1 MAENVF
7 DIERK
12 PPQKCNVCGNHLQIK
27 VSVDDDAK
35 IMKWYY
41 ICDTCKT
48 TSSDTLSHVE
58 TKFEEYT
65 GE

>member
-12 PPQKCNVCGNHLQIK
+12 PPQKCTVCGTYLQIK
-27 VSVDDDAK
+27 VSIGDDAQ
-35 IMKWYY
+35 IMKWYF

-48 TSSDTLSHVE
+48 TSSDTMSLLE
-58 TKFEEYT
+58 TKAEEYT